1 MRRTAPY
8 LAFAA
13 LGVALAFL
21 VSAFLTYRLSTTKP
35 ASAIAAGAITPATG
49 PPAPIA
55 GENLYGAL
63 LDFDR
68 PAAPAAAPR
77 APRRKLLLMGVM
89 LIGPR
94 SSAIIK
100 DVAAD
105 TIQLVRVGQN
115 VFDDAERLLQVD
127 PFSAVL
133 VGGAGRRRIELGVVN
148 EDTVPPPPV
157 EARAPGEG
165 MTVSRAELRASVK
178 SSDELLGRSKIVP
191 EMRGNAIVGFKV
203 NEVEAGSIIRKMG
216 IQAGDVITAVN
227 GQRLDSLER
236 ATGIWQKMK
245 SESEIHMTVERNSEI
260 KTLSYY
266 VKP

>member
-1 MRRTAPY
+1 MRRTVPY
-8 LAFAA
+8 LACAA

-21 VSAFLTYRLSTTKP
+21 ASAFLTYRLSTTKTLG
-35 ASAIAAGAITPATG
+35 ASAGAALTPAVA

-63 LDFDR
+63 LDLDR
-68 PAAPAAAPR
+68 PAPAAAAPFT
-77 APRRKLLLMGVM
+77 PRRKLLLMGVM

-100 DVAAD
+100 DVTTD

-115 VFDDAERLLQVD
+115 VFDDAEKLMRVD

-133 VGGAGRRRIELGVVN
+133 AGASGRRRLELGVVC
-148 EDTVPPPPV
+148 EDTAPPPAAV
-157 EARAPGEG
+157 AAPRGDG

-178 SSDELLGRSKIVP
+178 SSEEILGRSKIVP
-191 EMRGNAIVGFKV
+191 EMRDNAIIGFKV
-203 NEVEAGSIIRKMG
+203 NEVEAGSVIRKMG
-216 IQAGDVITAVN
+216 IQAGDIITSVN